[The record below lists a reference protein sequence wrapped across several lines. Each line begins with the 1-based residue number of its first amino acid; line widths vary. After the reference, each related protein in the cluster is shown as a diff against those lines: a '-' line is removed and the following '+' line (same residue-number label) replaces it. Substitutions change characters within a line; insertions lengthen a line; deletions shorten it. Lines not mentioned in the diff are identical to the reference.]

1 MGMHVRAA
9 LTALS
14 AAVVAI
20 ALAGCG
26 SAPAD
31 VSVSGS
37 SSGATPAL
45 SGVVVQTVA
54 SDPTGGTPAAGVKVG
69 LYLQPVHSGGP
80 IAADP
85 PQPIATVTTGGT
97 GAFTFT
103 GLKAG
108 KRYFVFPMGAR
119 GYAIG
124 RWAVPGQLV
133 RLTACTDCV
142 MPL

>member
-1 MGMHVRAA
+1 MHVRAV
-9 LTALS
+9 LTVLS
-14 AAVVAI
+14 AVVAAI

-31 VSVSGS
+31 VSGLGS
-37 SSGATPAL
+37 SATPAL
-45 SGVVVQTVA
+45 SGVVMQTVA
-54 SDPTGGTPAAGVKVG
+54 SDPNGGTPAVGVKVG

-85 PQPIATVTTGGT
+85 PQPIATVTTGPG

-119 GYAIG
+119 GYAMG
-124 RWAVPGQLV
+124 RWAVPGQQV
-133 RLTACTDCV
+133 HLTACTDCA

>member
-9 LTALS
+9 LAALS

-31 VSVSGS
+31 VSGPGS
-37 SSGATPAL
+37 SGTAPAL
-45 SGVVVQTVA
+45 SGVVMQTVA

-85 PQPIATVTTGGT
+85 PQPIATVTTGPDGT
-97 GAFTFT
+97 FTFT
-103 GLKAG
+103 RLKAG
-108 KRYFVFPMGAR
+108 KRYYVFPSGAR
-119 GYAIG
+119 GYAMG

-133 RLTACTDCV
+133 HLTACTDCV